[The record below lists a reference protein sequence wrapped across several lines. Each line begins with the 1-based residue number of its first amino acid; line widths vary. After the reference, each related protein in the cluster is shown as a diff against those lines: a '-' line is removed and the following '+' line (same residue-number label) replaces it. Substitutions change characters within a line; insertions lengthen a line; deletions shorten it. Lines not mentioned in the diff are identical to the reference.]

1 MKEKKSVDC
10 SGLFETALLYVN
22 MKKYKNIA
30 CTDFVNV
37 SIALNSIP
45 MKKTRVLYKIS

>member
-1 MKEKKSVDC
+1 MRLIDERKKIC
-10 SGLFETALLYVN
+10 RLFWVVLNTSLYVN

-37 SIALNSIP
+37 SIALKLHSYEEN
-45 MKKTRVLYKIS
+45 